1 MGEHEKGGKHHPDN
15 LIHSTYDSKHSIC
28 QPDDILFM
36 AYVATVEKILAY
48 GLGEHGPGSARD
60 GRTSSE
66 IWSPAPHLILD

>member
-1 MGEHEKGGKHHPDN
+1 MGEHEKGGKHHPDD

-36 AYVATVEKILAY
+36 AYVATVEKIITY

-66 IWSPAPHLILD
+66 IWSPVPHLILD